1 MVNVDQLKSALQAR
15 NITIE
20 QAAGELGVDPATFY
34 RRLNKQGRKFT
45 VEEVAK
51 LSELLRM
58 DSKTMQ
64 NIFFAK

>member
-1 MVNVDQLKSALQAR
+1 MVNVDQLKAALQEK

-20 QAAGELGVDPATFY
+20 RAAGELGVHPTTFY
-34 RRLNKQGRKFT
+34 RRLNKQGKKFT

>member
-1 MVNVDQLKSALQAR
+1 MVNVDQLKAALQAK

-20 QAAGELGVDPATFY
+20 RAAGELGVDPTTFY
-34 RRLNKQGRKFT
+34 RRLNKQGKKFT